1 MQKRRILINAMMS
14 VLQFLVLGAVF
25 FVLYRFLLR
34 TIGAEQFGIWS
45 IVLATASVTHLA
57 NFGLSSSVVKF
68 VAKYISRGEKETV
81 SDLIQTAAISVCL
94 LVGIMLLVGYL
105 FASWILRVIIPEH
118 NLQMALSLLP
128 FALLSLWLSVL
139 TGVFQAGLD
148 GHQRIDIRCSL
159 LVSASI
165 FHLVLCF
172 LVVPRLG
179 LMGLAYAQVLQT
191 SSLLLASWL
200 SLKYILRTLPVV
212 PYRWRR
218 DLFREMVGYGVNFQV
233 GALMSMLG
241 EPTTKALLTK
251 FGGLSMV
258 AYYEM
263 ASRMVAQVRGLVV
276 SANQVLVP
284 ALADLQERDP
294 KSVQTLYKDS
304 YQLIVYIAIP
314 LFSAL
319 IALTPVISRFWIGHY
334 ENIFVLF
341 SCVISLAMVIN
352 TLTAPAYF
360 VNLGTDGIRWNTI
373 SHVTT
378 GSLNF
383 GLGLLFGALLGGSAV
398 VFASAFSIIVGSA
411 VTVLSYH
418 LRHRIRLLDLVPK
431 QSVSLIVF
439 CALGSLLAL
448 LLSLRLRYS
457 LNPGI
462 LALLVFLPF
471 LATMGF
477 LAWINPMREILVGW
491 FTRYLWLTEK
501 TGRLQ

>member
-1 MQKRRILINAMMS
+1 MS

-34 TIGAEQFGIWS
+34 TIGPEEFGIWS
-45 IVLATASVTHLA
+45 VVLATASVTHLA

-68 VAKYISRGEKETV
+68 VAKYIARGEKETV
-81 SDLIQTAAISVCL
+81 SDVIQTAAVSVCV
-94 LVGIMLLVGYL
+94 LVGIVLLVGYL
-105 FASWILRVIIPEH
+105 LASWILQVIIPEH

-148 GHQRIDIRCSL
+148 GHQRIDIRSTL
-159 LVSASI
+159 LISASI

-172 LVVPRLG
+172 LIVPRHG
-179 LMGLAYAQVLQT
+179 LMGLAYVQVLQA
-191 SSLLLASWL
+191 SALLLASWL
-200 SLKYILRTLPVV
+200 SLKYMLRTLPIV
-212 PYRWRR
+212 PHRWRR
-218 DLFREMVGYGVNFQV
+218 DLFREMIGYGVNFQI
-233 GALMSMLG
+233 GTLMNMFG

-251 FGGLSMV
+251 FGGLSVV

-276 SANQVLVP
+276 SANQVVVP
-284 ALADLQERDP
+284 AVADLHERNR
-294 KSVQTLYKDS
+294 KTIQTLYKDS
-304 YQLIVYIAIP
+304 YQLIVYVAIP

-319 IALTPVISRFWIGHY
+319 VALTPLISRFWIGHY
-334 ENIFVLF
+334 ESVFVLF
-341 SCVISLAMVIN
+341 SCLISVAMVIN

-411 VTVLSYH
+411 ITVLSYH
-418 LRHRIRLLDLVPK
+418 LRHRIQFLELVPK
-431 QSVSLIVF
+431 RSVSLIVF
-439 CALGSLLAL
+439 CTVGSLVAL
-448 LLSLRLRYS
+448 LLFLRLRYS
-457 LNPGI
+457 LNPGT
-462 LALLVFLPF
+462 LAALIFFPF
-471 LATMGF
+471 LVATGF

-491 FTRYLWLTEK
+491 FTRYF
-501 TGRLQ
+501 